1 MFCSTVVTTV
11 GRPTLARAVA
21 SLLEQPE
28 PPGGYEII
36 VVNDSGKPL
45 SAAEWQTSP
54 RVRLV
59 ETNCRERSVA
69 RNTGAATACGRYL
82 HFLDDDDWLL
92 PGALEALACLA
103 ANDAAAWLYG
113 GSQLVD
119 RQGKPLIQLRH
130 GLAGNCFTQV
140 MAGEWIPL
148 QSSLVKAGAFFAAG
162 GFTPQLAGP
171 EDIDLCR
178 RIALRGDMAGTDA
191 LVACIVRS
199 EAGSTTDYRRHP
211 EMSRWAREQIL
222 DTPGAFARMQASSP
236 SSFWRGR
243 VVRVYLTSVLWNLR
257 RKRLFRGASRAAF
270 GLAAMALAGPHLLSS
285 RFWHAVARPYAS
297 ETFARGFQTA
307 SSSAH

>member
-1 MFCSTVVTTV
+1 
-11 GRPTLARAVA
+11 
-21 SLLEQPE
+21 
-28 PPGGYEII
+28 
-36 VVNDSGKPL
+36 
-45 SAAEWQTSP
+45 
-54 RVRLV
+54 
-59 ETNCRERSVA
+59 VA

-92 PGALEALACLA
+92 PGALETLARLA
-103 ANDAAAWLYG
+103 ATRAAAWLYG

-148 QSSLVKAGAFFAAG
+148 QSSLVKAGTFFAAG

-191 LVACIVRS
+191 LVACIVRG

-222 DTPGAFARMQASSP
+222 DMPGAFARMEASSA

-297 ETFARGFQTA
+297 ETFARGFQAA